1 MTTRILGIDP
11 SLRSSGFGMIE
22 VDRGEIVSWASWTF
36 SPPSKAQ
43 APIQD
48 RITAIFKQVTQAIVN
63 REIDIIAIESGFV
76 RGSHGTSLVLGYV
89 RAACMIA
96 ARSFEKPFFEY
107 TPQQAKRAATSYGG
121 ASKDQVMDT
130 MTAIL
135 NSDARLPNDEA
146 DALAV
151 AFCHWNHMDEAA
163 IIGAALTAGR
173 PE

>member
-11 SLRSSGFGMIE
+11 SLRSSGFGMIQ
-22 VDRGEIVSWASWTF
+22 VHRGEIVSWASWTF
-36 SPPSKAQ
+36 APPSKAQ
-43 APIQD
+43 APIED
-48 RITAIFKQVTQAIVN
+48 RITAIYHQVTQAILN
-63 REIDIIAIESGFV
+63 REIDIVAIESGFV

-89 RAACMIA
+89 RAGCMIA
-96 ARSFEKPFFEY
+96 ARSLEKPFFQY

-135 NSDARLPNDEA
+135 KSSVRLPNDEA

-151 AFCHWNHMDEAA
+151 AFCHWNHMDETALIA
-163 IIGAALTAGR
+163 AALPTGT
-173 PE
+173 